1 MSNNDDQGRLPP
13 PKKHSL
19 ALRDGE
25 RFRDPLEALTSGLG
39 DDPTLGELIGFRQC
53 RPDLKEAARMSRQF
67 DHEAHRV
74 AYADDRHPQAA
85 SIAAS
90 MELAALL
97 LDSLVCAWPADS
109 LDEVDAKLALADG
122 RGPYGTD
129 QDADYVAS
137 LDSKTAKRIR
147 IMRAAFH
154 VGELTV
160 PPAPAAPGLADNN
173 LSAWPRLRY
182 DLRDLLPIRGGE
194 PVLANSPDMWIAFA
208 ASAPKFGRLR
218 ERIVRMFSTAERLFA
233 LARANEEGKSRELRL
248 AAEGARIL
256 ACLSACQVMIWPAR
270 SKADLEE
277 KRAVAQIINDRASR
291 PDPLHQQA
299 IVRHM
304 VDEAIWVHRRL
315 GLHDGA
321 LFATDWIEIV

>member
-1 MSNNDDQGRLPP
+1 
-13 PKKHSL
+13 
-19 ALRDGE
+19 
-25 RFRDPLEALTSGLG
+25 
-39 DDPTLGELIGFRQC
+39 
-53 RPDLKEAARMSRQF
+53 MSRQF

-74 AYADDRHPQAA
+74 AYADNRHPKAA
-85 SIAAS
+85 TIAAG

-109 LDEVDAKLALADG
+109 LVEVDAKLALADG

-137 LDSKTAKRIR
+137 LAAKTARRIR

-160 PPAPAAPGLADNN
+160 PPAPAAPGLADSN
-173 LSAWPRLRY
+173 LSSWKRLRY
-182 DLRDLLPIRGGE
+182 DLRDLLPVRGGE
-194 PVLANSPDMWIAFA
+194 PVLPTSPDMWIAFA
-208 ASAPKFGRLR
+208 AKGPKFGRLR
-218 ERIVRMFSTAERLFA
+218 ERIVSMFATAERLFD

-256 ACLSACQVMIWPAR
+256 AYVSACQALIWPAR

-277 KRAVAQIINDRASR
+277 KRAVARIINDRASR

-321 LFATDWIEIV
+321 LFMTNWIEIV